1 MSKKVMFVHD
11 GPIYHDTI
19 SDSFLGL
26 HYNDQLVERYRY
38 LGDKVTFLM
47 RVKPVDPQEA
57 SGYSRITATDFGVIE
72 IPNFKSI
79 RSFFKNKPIAKSIIH
94 EAVANHDI
102 IVCRLPS
109 SAGAIAYN
117 EAIRQQK
124 PVLVEVVACV
134 FDALWNYDWR
144 GKLLAHQRYYYYKR
158 LMRKVSFAIYV
169 TEDFLQSRYPTNG
182 ISASC
187 SDVELQPQN
196 EDMLQLRLTKI
207 RNRQPAEPLVLGTIA
222 ALDVPYKGQVDVIK
236 ALGLLKK
243 KGIFFKY
250 KLVGQGN
257 LLAIQ
262 KAIKL
267 HDVEDLVQIIGPVPH
282 GDVFSFLQN
291 IDLYIQPSKQ
301 EGLPR
306 VIVEAMSTA
315 CPCLGS
321 HVGGIPELI
330 DSEALF
336 KPGNVDEIVSK
347 LEAINPKWLQEQAES
362 NFMMAKRYDTT
373 LLDAKREAFYEK
385 FLRLYC

>member
-1 MSKKVMFVHD
+1 VSKKVMFVHD

-109 SAGAIAYN
+109 SAGAIAYK

-158 LMRKVSFAIYV
+158 LMRKVPFAIYV

-207 RNRQPAEPLVLGTIA
+207 RHRQPAEPLVLGTTA

-336 KPGNVDEIVSK
+336 KPGSVDEIVSK
-347 LEAINPKWLQEQAES
+347 LEAINPKWLQEKAEI
-362 NFMMAKRYDTT
+362 NFMMAKRYDTH
-373 LLDAKREAFYEK
+373 LLDAKREAFYDK
-385 FLRLYC
+385 FLRLSC

>member
-1 MSKKVMFVHD
+1 VSKKVMFVHD

>member
-1 MSKKVMFVHD
+1 MFVHD